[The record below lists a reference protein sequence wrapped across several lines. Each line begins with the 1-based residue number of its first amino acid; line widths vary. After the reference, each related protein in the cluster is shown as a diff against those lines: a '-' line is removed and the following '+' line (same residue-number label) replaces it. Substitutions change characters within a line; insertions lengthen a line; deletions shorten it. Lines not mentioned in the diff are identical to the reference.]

1 MKILLTGVNGQ
12 LGQQIAST
20 CPEQVNLIK
29 SSREILDLSS
39 YNSCYEFVLEHK
51 PDWIIN
57 SGAYTAVDKAENEKD
72 LAYKVNSEAP
82 KAFAKALNQTGGK
95 LLQLSTDFV
104 FGGEKSTFYKTLD
117 NPSPINYYGFSKM
130 CGEINALSHK
140 GNVVLRTS
148 WVYSKVG
155 KNFLKTILML
165 NNKMVDSGKS
175 LTIIADQVGC
185 PTSTSSLA
193 FVCWEIIKKCSKS
206 EDYPSI
212 MHWRNSGITSWYD
225 FAMNITELA
234 FEKKIIQK
242 KATIMPISTEEY
254 QTDAS
259 RPRFSV
265 LDLKSTIDFLE
276 IENLYWKSELEKEIE
291 LINKSNFT
299 V

>member
-12 LGQQIAST
+12 LGQQIANT
-20 CPEQVNLIK
+20 CPKQVNLIK

-39 YNSCYEFVLEHK
+39 YKSCYEFVMEHK

-82 KAFAKALNQTGGK
+82 KAFAEALNQTGGK

-148 WVYSKVG
+148 WVYSNVG
-155 KNFLKTILML
+155 KNFLKTILTL

-193 FVCWEIIKKCSKS
+193 FVCWEIINKCSKL
-206 EDYPSI
+206 ENYPSI
-212 MHWRNSGITSWYD
+212 LHWRNSGITSWYD

-234 FEKKIIQK
+234 FDQKLIQK
-242 KATIMPISTEEY
+242 KANILPISTEEY
-254 QTDAS
+254 QTDAA

-276 IENLYWKSELEKEIE
+276 IDNLYWKAELKKEIE
-291 LINKSNFT
+291 LINKSIFT
-299 V
+299 G